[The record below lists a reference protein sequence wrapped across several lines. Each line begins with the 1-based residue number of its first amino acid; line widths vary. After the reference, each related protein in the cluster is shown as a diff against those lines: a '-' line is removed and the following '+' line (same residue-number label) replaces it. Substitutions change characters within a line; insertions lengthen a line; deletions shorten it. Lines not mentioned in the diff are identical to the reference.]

1 MGNDDANVDF
11 QKNVLQALRAQ
22 QQAYLEAVK
31 AWRDQLS
38 KGAMPPLPTWPELK
52 PPPTPPSAAEMVEAS
67 YAFAAKLLAEQSRFM
82 EELGKAMAAPKSKP

>member
-1 MGNDDANVDF
+1 MGSDDATVDF

-38 KGAMPPLPTWPELK
+38 KGAMPPPPTWPEFK
-52 PPPTPPSAAEMVEAS
+52 PPVAPPNAVEMVEAS

-82 EELGKAMAAPKSKP
+82 EELGKAMAAPKNKP